1 MSTGLLTAEEVRA
14 VCVDAVFALFI
25 CPAIVDPNALGVID
39 TPLITYMARSNLM
52 QVAQIIQVLAM
63 PGHQG
68 EPDPKDLYGRF
79 EREQVSTILEQMLE
93 SAKDLAAA
101 FDHEDEDDEETD
113 EVGMA
118 NGEGGPGMVAKTQIV
133 FCWSFSKSRIAVK
146 TFILDPIKH
155 EEVCVSYFLALSKDV
170 CS

>member
-101 FDHEDEDDEETD
+101 FDHDDEDDEETD

-118 NGEGGPGMVAKTQIV
+118 NGEGGPGMVTN
-133 FCWSFSKSRIAVK
+133 SNY
-146 TFILDPIKH
+146 IL
-155 EEVCVSYFLALSKDV
+155 LAFQYKDS
-170 CS
+170 CYSNLAN